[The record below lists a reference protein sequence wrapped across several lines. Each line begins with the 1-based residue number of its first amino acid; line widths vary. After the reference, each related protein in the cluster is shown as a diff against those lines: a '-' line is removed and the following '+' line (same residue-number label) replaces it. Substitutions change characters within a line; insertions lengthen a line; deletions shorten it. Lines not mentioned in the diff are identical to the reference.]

1 MATDKTLDVRGM
13 TCEGCENAVR
23 NALTRL
29 DGVIKVE
36 PDHAADRVALR
47 FDEDR
52 VSEDQ
57 IKERIKLAGYD
68 V

>member
-1 MATDKTLDVRGM
+1 MAVDKTLDVRGM
-13 TCEGCENAVR
+13 TCDGCENAVR

-47 FDEDR
+47 FDEGR
-52 VSEDQ
+52 VSEDE
-57 IKERIKLAGYD
+57 IKERIRLAGYD

>member
-1 MATDKTLDVRGM
+1 MAIDKTLDVHGM
-13 TCEGCENAVR
+13 TCGGCENAVR

-36 PDHAADRVALR
+36 PDHAGDRVALR
-47 FDEDR
+47 FDEGR
-52 VSEDQ
+52 VSEDE
-57 IKERIKLAGYD
+57 IKERIRLAGYD